1 MSYISFIKQK
11 FYSDLKILFS
21 TLEITTIWNQWVVKE
36 ILKISLIE
44 YLSKGNFKLEKRYV
58 SKINALVLH
67 LLKGQPVQYFFGYTY
82 FKDLKI
88 HVNQHVLIP
97 RPETE
102 ELIDL
107 ILSYKDDSKI
117 KRIVDVG
124 IGSGCISV
132 ALKKEINAIVLG
144 LDYCREALS
153 VAIKNAK
160 NHNIDIECM
169 LINILNKKEYCDVP
183 KVDIIVSNP
192 PYVLDSEV
200 SQDSNILHEPYGAI
214 FVDKKDPLIF
224 YKSICEFANQKL
236 NVGGKIFFEIN
247 PNFAIELQNLIYSF
261 GYSNVEIH
269 NDFYDKKRFIVVS
282 S

>member
-1 MSYISFIKQK
+1 MSYISIIKQK

-21 TLEITTIWNQWVVKE
+21 ILEINTIWNQWVVKE

-44 YLSKGNFKLEKRYV
+44 YFSKGNFKLEKRYA

-82 FKDLKI
+82 FRDLKI

-107 ILSYKDDSKI
+107 ILSYEDDI
-117 KRIVDVG
+117 NVKRIVDIG

-169 LINILNKKEYCDVP
+169 LINILNEKEYCDVP

-200 SQDSNILHEPYGAI
+200 SQDSNILYEPYGAI

-247 PNFAIELQNLIYSF
+247 PNSAIELQNLIYSF

>member
-1 MSYISFIKQK
+1 MSHISIIKQK
-11 FYSDLKILFS
+11 FYSDLKILF
-21 TLEITTIWNQWVVKE
+21 TILEINTIWNQWVVKE
-36 ILKISLIE
+36 ILKITLIE
-44 YLSKGNFKLEKRYV
+44 YFSKGNFKLEKRYA

-67 LLKGQPVQYFFGYTY
+67 LLQGQPVQYFFGYTY
-82 FKDLKI
+82 FRDLKI
-88 HVNQHVLIP
+88 HVNHHVLIP

-107 ILSYKDDSKI
+107 ILSYEDDI
-117 KRIVDVG
+117 NVKRIVDIG

-132 ALKKEINAIVLG
+132 ALKKEINAIVFG

-153 VAIKNAK
+153 VAINNAK

-169 LINILNKKEYCDVP
+169 LINILNEKEYCDVP
-183 KVDIIVSNP
+183 TVDIIVSNP